1 LEPAELTVSM
11 PASNALPT
19 DLEGTAKADASERH
33 ARMLRQMT
41 DLFLSDA
48 ERLNENQIGVFDEVL
63 ACLIE
68 RMEAQT
74 LAQLSISLADTNFAP
89 RKVVRQLAHHQ
100 EATVATP
107 VLAKS
112 NRLSDAALLEIAATR
127 GQHHLLAIS
136 GRPGLNEP
144 LTDVLLERGD
154 NKVSH
159 ALVANSG
166 ARFSEAGY
174 SSLIERAGKDEQLAE
189 KLGVR
194 PDMPADKRQELMS
207 KASAFV
213 QKRLLKTAPPE
224 IRVKIQQAIQAVAK
238 QIEAEAPK
246 PVVDYR
252 EAETRVVALNRA
264 GKLGDQTI
272 NRFAVEERHVDII
285 AALALLATVEI
296 KTIEP
301 LLGNPQPDGLIVA
314 CKASR
319 LDWST
324 TAMVLRCRP
333 NCPPLAKP
341 ELKQARELFDSL
353 SLSAAQNT
361 IRFWSAQGSAGKA
374 PVPETATAVPEI
386 RA

>member
-63 ACLIE
+63 VCLIE

-74 LAQLSISLADTNFAP
+74 LAQLSVSLADTNFAP

-100 EATVATP
+100 EAAVAAP

-112 NRLSDAALLEIAATR
+112 NRLSDAALLEIARNR
-127 GQHHLLAIS
+127 GQQHLLAIS

-301 LLGNPQPDGLIVA
+301 LLSNQQPDGLIVA

-341 ELKQARELFDSL
+341 ELKRARELFDSL
-353 SLSAAQNT
+353 SLSAAQNS
-361 IRFWSAQGSAGKA
+361 IRFWSARGSAGKA

-386 RA
+386 RG

>member
-1 LEPAELTVSM
+1 M
-11 PASNALPT
+11 PASKTLAT
-19 DLEGTAKADASERH
+19 DLEGTTKGDASERR
-33 ARMLRQMT
+33 ARMLREVT
-41 DLFLSDA
+41 DLFLLDA
-48 ERLNENQIGVFDEVL
+48 DRLNENQIGVFDEVL
-63 ACLIE
+63 VCLIE

-74 LAQLSISLADTNFAP
+74 LAQLSISLADTNLAP

-100 EATVATP
+100 EATVAAP
-107 VLAKS
+107 VLTKS
-112 NRLSDAALLEIAATR
+112 NRLSDAALLEIATTR
-127 GQHHLLAIS
+127 GQQHLLAIS

-154 NKVSH
+154 NQVSH

-174 SSLIERAGKDEQLAE
+174 SSLVERAGKDDKLAEQLG
-189 KLGVR
+189 LR
-194 PDMPADKRQELMS
+194 PDMPADVRRDLLS
-207 KASAFV
+207 KASVAV
-213 QKRLLKTAPPE
+213 QKRLLKAATPE
-224 IRVKIQQAIQAVAK
+224 IRVEIQQAIQSVAK
-238 QIEAEAPK
+238 QIEAEAPR

-252 EAETRVVALNRA
+252 EAEGKVLALNRA

-272 NRFAVEERHVDII
+272 NRFAMQDEHTNII
-285 AALALLATVEI
+285 AALSLLATVDI

-301 LLGNPQPDGLIVA
+301 LLGNPKPDGLIVA

-324 TAMVLRCRP
+324 AAMVLRCRP
-333 NCPPLAKP
+333 NCPPLSKP

-374 PVPETATAVPEI
+374 APETAASVPEI
-386 RA
+386 RT